1 MKSSQRAHGIGNSSE
16 NGQGFLEYS
25 VIIVLVV
32 IIIISFVALFGVDLF
47 NQFVSNRARA
57 NDEQA
62 TQVPPEPL
70 VELSETGVRVEVF
83 DIEIIRIENCPDG
96 DAYNSNIEREHWLEY
111 DIEFGN
117 QFSASLRPQVISRL
131 QVLYGF
137 TQGTRE
143 ERALSL
149 NLEAPPDSIVDY
161 TIDWQYI
168 WNEGDILVTQPDGS
182 SQSYPYRARTDLEY
196 EIMDMTQS
204 ACEATPVP

>member
-1 MKSSQRAHGIGNSSE
+1 MKSSLRAHGIGNSSE

-70 VELSETGVRVEVF
+70 VELFETGALVEVF
-83 DIEIIRIENCPDG
+83 DTEIIRIENCPDG

-111 DIEFGN
+111 DIELGD

-131 QVLYGF
+131 QFLYGF

-143 ERALSL
+143 ERTLSL

-168 WNEGDILVTQPDGS
+168 WNEGDILVIQPDGS

-196 EIMDMTQS
+196 EIMDMAQS